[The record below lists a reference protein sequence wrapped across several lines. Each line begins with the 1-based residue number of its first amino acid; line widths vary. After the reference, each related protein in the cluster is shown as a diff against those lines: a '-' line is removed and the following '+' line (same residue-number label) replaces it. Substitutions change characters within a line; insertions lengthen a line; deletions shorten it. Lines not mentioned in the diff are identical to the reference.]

1 MKKILILLAAVGSSI
16 AIVLAVDPG
25 RFAFTYVDAGGHK
38 LRMYVCGEGSPTVVF
53 EAGGGGDDGGPLEAW
68 KRVQP
73 AVSRFARTVTYD
85 RAGIG
90 FSPPGPKPRDA
101 RQIARELHTALQNA
115 HVAPPYVLVGHSFG
129 GPFIRVFAGMYPN
142 EIAGMVLVDPTQE
155 EAIEWVR
162 TRHNWHGKQEGDE
175 WSSLNEAHESHVP
188 LGIPII
194 MITAMKMPKFPSSA
208 TQEQIEDMKAG
219 KQAWLR
225 FHQQWL
231 DQFPRGKHI
240 VTENSIHVV
249 PFEEPDLVV
258 NAIRETVEQARTHPA
273 R

>member
-1 MKKILILLAAVGSSI
+1 MLFAAVGSGI
-16 AIVLAVDPG
+16 AIAIAVDPG
-25 RFAFTYVDAGGHK
+25 RFAFTYVDAGGHN
-38 LRMYVCGEGSPTVVF
+38 LRMLISGQGSPTVLF

-73 AVSRFARTVTYD
+73 SVSRFTRTVAYD

-101 RQIARELHTALQNA
+101 RQIASELHTALQNA
-115 HVAPPYVLVGHSFG
+115 HIVPPYVLVGHSFG

-142 EIAGMVLVDPTQE
+142 EVAGMVLVDPTQE

-162 TRHNWHGKQEGDE
+162 ARHNWHDKREGVE
-175 WSSLNEAHESHVP
+175 WASLNEAHESRVP
-188 LGIPII
+188 TGIPII
-194 MITAMKMPKFPSSA
+194 MITAMKMPEFPGSA
-208 TQEQIEDMKAG
+208 TQEQIEDAKALR
-219 KQAWLR
+219 QAWLK

-231 DQFPRGKHI
+231 DQFPKGKHI

-249 PFEEPDLVV
+249 PFEEPDLVIRS
-258 NAIRETVEQARTHPA
+258 IREVVEQVQRAQSPRA
-273 R
+273 Q